1 MQNWKE
7 LENNK
12 QMEYKRLGDYIRP
25 VDVRNRELKVNL
37 SQGICNAKY
46 FQNPKQ
52 VAENPET
59 HKIVGT
65 GQFAYNRAT
74 TRNGDKISIALRE
87 GPDCTVSSAYQVF
100 EIVDENRLNPR
111 YLMMWFKRPEFD
123 RYAIYYSHGSAHEFF
138 EYEAMCDVMLPV
150 PSIDRQREI
159 VSEYETLSNRI
170 RLNEQ
175 MIANLEETAQALYRK
190 MFVDGVDKEN
200 LPEGWRKGKL
210 GDFGNVITG
219 KTPSTFDEDNFGDY
233 MPFVTIPD
241 MHDGC
246 FVIKT
251 ERMLSEKGVKSQ
263 VNKTVPQNSICVSC
277 IGTSGLVII
286 TTQECQTNQQIN
298 TIVLKNPKALYYL
311 YMVCRD
317 LETIITEYGM
327 GAAVLNNLN
336 KKEFES
342 LMAIIP
348 SNDVLCESYNNLR
361 PLFDEIYI
369 CQQENEKLTELQSLL
384 LVRMGK

>member
-1 MQNWKE
+1 
-7 LENNK
+7 
-12 QMEYKRLGDYIRP
+12 MEYKRLGDYIRE
-25 VDVRNRELKVNL
+25 VNVRNSDLKVANL
-37 SQGICNAKY
+37 LGLSIEKKFITSIANTIGTDMSVY
-46 FQNPKQ
+46 
-52 VAENPET
+52 
-59 HKIVGT
+59 KIVKPT
-65 GQFAYNRAT
+65 QFAYVPVT
-74 TRNGDKISIALRE
+74 SRNGDKITIALYK
-87 GPDCTVSSAYQVF
+87 GVDDAIISQAYTIF
-100 EIVDENRLNPR
+100 EIINKDKLLPE
-111 YLMMWFKRPEFD
+111 YLMMWFRRPEFD
-123 RYAIYYSHGSAHEFF
+123 RYARFHSHGSAREVFDWD
-138 EYEAMCDVMLPV
+138 ELYNVQLPI
-150 PSIDRQREI
+150 PSIDRQHEI

-175 MIANLEETAQALYRK
+175 MVANLEETAQALYRK
-190 MFVDGVDKEN
+190 MFVDSVDKEN

>member
-1 MQNWKE
+1 
-7 LENNK
+7 
-12 QMEYKRLGDYIRP
+12 MEYKRLGDYIRP
-25 VDVRNRELKVNL
+25 VDVRNRELKVTKPM
-37 SQGICNAKY
+37 GINIDKH
-46 FQNPKQ
+46 FMPS
-52 VAENPET
+52 VANV
-59 HKIVGT
+59 IGT
-65 GQFAYNRAT
+65 DMSTYKLVSKNQFACNLMHVGR
-74 TRNGDKISIALRE
+74 DEKIPMAMHTDDNPIIVSPAYFVFDIVKTQELL
-87 GPDCTVSSAYQVF
+87 PD
-100 EIVDENRLNPR
+100 
-111 YLMMWFKRPEFD
+111 YLMMWFRRSEFD
-123 RYAIYYSHGSAHEFF
+123 RNAWFYTDA
-138 EYEAMCDVMLPV
+138 DVRGGMSKDALLDMRLPI

>member
-1 MQNWKE
+1 
-7 LENNK
+7 
-12 QMEYKRLGDYIRP
+12 MEYKRLGDYIRP
-25 VDVRNRELKVNL
+25 VDVRNQELKVTKPM
-37 SQGICNAKY
+37 GINIDKH
-46 FQNPKQ
+46 FMPS
-52 VAENPET
+52 VANV
-59 HKIVGT
+59 IGT
-65 GQFAYNRAT
+65 DMSTYKLVSKNQFACNLMHVGR
-74 TRNGDKISIALRE
+74 DEKIPMAMHTDDNPIIVSPAYFVFDIVKTQELL
-87 GPDCTVSSAYQVF
+87 PD
-100 EIVDENRLNPR
+100 
-111 YLMMWFKRPEFD
+111 YLMMWFRRSEFD
-123 RYAIYYSHGSAHEFF
+123 RNAWFYTDA
-138 EYEAMCDVMLPV
+138 DVRGGMSKDALLDMRLPI